1 MKSKATDRIA
11 ILKGVALFADLSEKE
26 VGFLAEHS
34 SLRHFST
41 NELIF
46 SEGDP
51 CSGLFIIQNGA
62 VRIFKTAASGR
73 EQILGVE
80 RAGNTIAELPVFDG
94 GTYPASALAVEE
106 SELLFVRKEDFRAL
120 CVQHPEVAL
129 KVLKVVGRRLRG
141 LVGIIEEL
149 SFTTV
154 RQRLIVYLLRLVGQ
168 DTGGKKGV
176 ELALPVSH
184 QELAAELGTVREL
197 VSRNLSRLQ
206 AEGLIKIQ
214 ARSVQIPDLA
224 ALRASCEA
232 SEQA

>member
-1 MKSKATDRIA
+1 MRTGTINRIA
-11 ILKGVALFADLSEKE
+11 VLKSVALFADLSEKE
-26 VGFLAEHS
+26 IAFLAEHS
-34 SLRHFST
+34 SLRHFAS

-51 CSGLFIIQNGA
+51 CSGLFIVQSGA
-62 VRIFKTAASGR
+62 VKIFKTAASGR

-80 RAGNTIAELPVFDG
+80 HAGNTVAELPVFDG
-94 GTYPASALAVEE
+94 GTYPASTLAVEE
-106 SELLFVRKEDFRAL
+106 SDLLFIRREDFRAL
-120 CVQHPEVAL
+120 CLQHPEVAL

-149 SFTTV
+149 SFATV
-154 RQRLIVYLLRLVGQ
+154 RQRLIAYLLRLARQ
-168 DTGGKKGV
+168 SPEANKG
-176 ELALPVSH
+176 LDLMLPVSH

-214 ARSVQIPDLA
+214 ARSIQITDLA
-224 ALRASCEA
+224 TLRSACENG
-232 SEQA
+232 E

>member
-1 MKSKATDRIA
+1 VKTGSNNRIA
-11 ILKGVALFADLSEKE
+11 VLKSVAVFADLSEKE
-26 VGFLAEHS
+26 IAFLAEHS
-34 SLRHFST
+34 SLRHFAP

-51 CSGLFIIQNGA
+51 CSGLFIVQSGA
-62 VRIFKTAASGR
+62 VKIFKTAASGR

-80 RAGNTIAELPVFDG
+80 RAGNTVAELPVFDG
-94 GTYPASALAVEE
+94 GTYPASTLAVEE
-106 SELLFVRKEDFRAL
+106 SDLLFIRREDFRAL
-120 CVQHPEVAL
+120 CLQHPEVAL

-149 SFTTV
+149 SFATV
-154 RQRLIVYLLRLVGQ
+154 RQRLVAYLLRLARQ
-168 DTGGKKGV
+168 SPEANKGIDLV
-176 ELALPVSH
+176 LPVSH

-214 ARSVQIPDLA
+214 SRSIQIPDLA
-224 ALRASCEA
+224 ALRSACDSAE
-232 SEQA
+232 

>member
-1 MKSKATDRIA
+1 MKTGSNNRIA
-11 ILKGVALFADLSEKE
+11 VLKSVAVFADLSEKE
-26 VGFLAEHS
+26 IAFLAEHS
-34 SLRHFST
+34 SLCHFVP

-51 CSGLFIIQNGA
+51 CSGLFIVQSGA
-62 VRIFKTAASGR
+62 VKIFKTAASGR

-80 RAGNTIAELPVFDG
+80 RAGNTVAELPVFDG
-94 GTYPASALAVEE
+94 GTYPASTLAVEE
-106 SELLFVRKEDFRAL
+106 SDLLFIRREDFRAL
-120 CVQHPEVAL
+120 CLQHPEVAL

-149 SFTTV
+149 SFATV
-154 RQRLIVYLLRLVGQ
+154 GQRLIAYLLRLARQ
-168 DTGGKKGV
+168 SPEANKGIYLV
-176 ELALPVSH
+176 LPVSH

-214 ARSVQIPDLA
+214 SRSIQIPDLA
-224 ALRASCEA
+224 ALRSACDSAE
-232 SEQA
+232 